1 MVDEV
6 AVEFADEDRVRQL
19 LFDKISDTLDDGLVI
34 EGALV
39 FLLALFGIQALGG
52 SALLLL
58 LGFLLLD
65 LAHKLEHLALLAVD
79 EQVVAA
85 AVDRLQADLRRHAA
99 EDSVAHNADAVAEH
113 VCLLHRVSSQY
124 DGTLAL
130 LRAQDVPQLT
140 SVFRVKACR
149 RFVKVDDLRL

>member
-1 MVDEV
+1 M
-6 AVEFADEDRVRQL
+6 
-19 LFDKISDTLDDGLVI
+19 
-34 EGALV
+34 
-39 FLLALFGIQALGG
+39 QALSG
-52 SALLLL
+52 SALLLFFGL
-58 LGFLLLD
+58 LLLD

-85 AVDRLQADLRRHAA
+85 AVDGLQADLRRHAA
-99 EDSVAHNADAVAEH
+99 EDSIANDSNAVAEH
-113 VCLLHRVSSQY
+113 VCLLHRVSGQD
-124 DGTLAL
+124 DGTLAF